1 LIIRVLHEG
10 QYEVEGALLQRVDE
24 LDKQL
29 FEAVADGDRE
39 RYHQLFTQV
48 IDAVRKEGRPLAIDD
63 LRASQLIL
71 PAPDSTFEEV
81 RSLFEQQGMLA
92 S

>member
-10 QYEVEGALLQRVDE
+10 QYEVEGNVLHVVDD
-24 LDKQL
+24 LDKQI

-39 RYHQLFTQV
+39 RYQQLFGQV
-48 IDAVRKEGRPLAIDD
+48 LEAIRKEGKPLAVDD
-63 LRASQLIL
+63 LRGSQLIL
-71 PAPDSTFEEV
+71 PAADSTFEEV
-81 RSLFEQQGMLA
+81 RALFEQQGMVT